1 MIAEP
6 MTDAELAALVAA
18 PASASPY
25 WVHRLAARDAA
36 HLALVAARDAE
47 VARLREALE
56 ACELWVTAA
65 LECKSW
71 SWDFDQHAAATE
83 SRDAARAA
91 LAPRA

>member
-47 VARLREALE
+47 VARLREAL
-56 ACELWVTAA
+56 ARW
-65 LECKSW
+65 
-71 SWDFDQHAAATE
+71 QHYGCPDCSGDCGSANPPVNCCIMQET
-83 SRDAARAA
+83 RAA
-91 LAPRA
+91 LAEPRA